1 MRATSEQSL
10 FNLRNGNIMK
20 HPQIIHFECCTLIWS
35 KTHGL
40 WSTLIVP
47 IKLHW
52 FDNFGGAR
60 FGWASRISIP
70 SQGSPP
76 GVTEKFQIFSYCIFA
91 CLSLHFQHDQI
102 LNMYEH
108 LQSTECTS
116 TSTISST
123 CRHPRIRSFSRIWN
137 LKELD
142 FPAHC
147 SCSHWVRNWKLFG
160 IVWHLP
166 QLHYAVRV

>member
-1 MRATSEQSL
+1 MC
-10 FNLRNGNIMK
+10 
-20 HPQIIHFECCTLIWS
+20 FECCRLIWS
-35 KTHGL
+35 KTHGR

-52 FDNFGGAR
+52 FYTLGSEVR
-60 FGWASRISIP
+60 WASRLSIP

-76 GVTEKFQIFSYCIFA
+76 EVTEKVSNLFLFA
-91 CLSLHFQHDQI
+91 FLHVFHFHFQHDQM

-123 CRHPRIRSFSRIWN
+123 CGHRRIQSFSRIWS

-142 FPAHC
+142 FPAHY
-147 SCSHWVRNWKLFG
+147 SWSHWVRNWKLFG

-166 QLHYAVRV
+166 QLV